1 MPGAVPDKRIA
12 RMYPPSKQKLL
23 LSASVDSASSHT
35 AVIDTLGYDRVSV
48 GIGFASVAQTTPEIT
63 IKLGEGD
70 TTSSFTD
77 ITAAVAGGV
86 GGFTKPVPPTNT
98 SVDNTM
104 QFDVDCRT
112 RKRYLLLTVTPFT
125 TKVVS
130 SWVSYGR
137 PEIGPL
143 AATNEGLTARVGL

>member
-1 MPGAVPDKRIA
+1 
-12 RMYPPSKQKLL
+12 MYAPMKQKLL
-23 LSASVDSASSHT
+23 LSASVQSDQTHS
-35 AVIDTLGYDRVSV
+35 AVIDTLGYDRVAIGV
-48 GIGFASVAQTTPEIT
+48 GFASVAQTTPEIT
-63 IKLGEGD
+63 LKLGEGD

-125 TKVVS
+125 TKVVT
-130 SWVSYGR
+130 SWATFGR
-137 PEIGPL
+137 PEQGPL
-143 AATNEGLTARVGL
+143 AATSDGLTARVGI

>member
-1 MPGAVPDKRIA
+1 MF
-12 RMYPPSKQKLL
+12 PPIKQQLL
-23 LSASVDSASSHT
+23 LTASSTSAQSHT

-48 GIGFASVAQTTPEIT
+48 GVGFSTVAETTPEIT
-63 IKLGEGD
+63 LKLGEGD

-98 SVDNTM
+98 SVANTM
-104 QFDVDCRT
+104 QFDVDTRH

-125 TKVVS
+125 TKTVTS
-130 SWVSYGR
+130 FASFGR
-137 PEIGPL
+137 PDQGPP
-143 AATNEGLTARVGL
+143 AATSDNLTARVGF